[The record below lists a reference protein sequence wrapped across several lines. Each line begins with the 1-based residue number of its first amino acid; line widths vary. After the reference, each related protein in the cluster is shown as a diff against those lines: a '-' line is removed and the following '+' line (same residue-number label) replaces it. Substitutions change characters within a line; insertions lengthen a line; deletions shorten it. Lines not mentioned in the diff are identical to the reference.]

1 MVWWYV
7 RHGTGL
13 GNAWKPLA
21 KGRSFFSLLWS
32 WQLKICLWALPELTA
47 CIYHLHLPVKWKLLN
62 STCQR
67 GAPSLKRFILAMAPV
82 GACGSPGPHFHPAD
96 PGAAGDINSYAPRDI
111 QASREL
117 REASSLPHISKV

>member
-1 MVWWYV
+1 MWWYV

-13 GNAWKPLA
+13 ENAWKPLA

-32 WQLKICLWALPELTA
+32 WQLKMCLWALPELTA

-67 GAPSLKRFILAMAPV
+67 GAPSLKICYLGVAVAILAE
-82 GACGSPGPHFHPAD
+82 PG
-96 PGAAGDINSYAPRDI
+96 
-111 QASREL
+111 
-117 REASSLPHISKV
+117 EALVHISIQQILEQQVI